1 MKKTKKEV
9 VKEPQMVVEEPQVV
23 VDEPQV
29 VKQPK
34 FKEVKSP
41 QAPKWEVKDRLYEL
55 NIQRIPP
62 VYIMKSKNLFY
73 FDEEKGYERE
83 IKYCRNQQ
91 TVFVDEM
98 KGPQRLGHIIFRN
111 GKLYVDKE
119 SVMLQKFLSIYH
131 PEVDKTYS
139 EFNAEA
145 IAQVDVDVL
154 ELQLEAMNQSK
165 TLDIDRIEAIMR
177 TEVGDRV
184 TKMTSKELKRDVMLF
199 AQNNPELFL
208 ELVSDENINI
218 RNIGIKSVEQ
228 NIVTLSPDNR
238 TFTWTSN
245 GRKLLTV
252 PFDENPYSALAAWF
266 KTDDGIEV
274 YQVIEKKL
282 K

>member
-1 MKKTKKEV
+1 MKKSKKV
-9 VKEPQMVVEEPQVV
+9 VKEPQVMAEEPQVV

-29 VKQPK
+29 VKQPT

-41 QAPKWEVKDRLYEL
+41 QTPKWEIKDRLYEL

-119 SVMLQKFLSIYH
+119 QSILQKFLSIYH
-131 PEVDKTYS
+131 PEVNKTYT

-145 IAQVDVDVL
+145 VAQVDVDIL
-154 ELQLEAMNQSK
+154 ELQLEAMNQAK

-177 TEVGDRV
+177 TEVGNRV

-199 AQNNPELFL
+199 AQENPELFL
-208 ELVSDENINI
+208 ELVSDESINI

-228 NIVTLSPDNR
+228 NIVKLSSDNR
-238 TFTWTSN
+238 TFTWASN